1 MTPAKEMEE
10 VPSFVNFHKDP
21 GTKQESSPMA
31 SVAENLASQE
41 FTPMSRMPPAG
52 LIKRCQISMMKL
64 LTTDL
69 EMRIVI
75 RNMTINRC
83 LKMKGS
89 SEGHIKQ

>member
-41 FTPMSRMPPAG
+41 FTPMSRLLPVG
-52 LIKRCQISMMKL
+52 LINKCQISMMKL

-69 EMRIVI
+69 ETRIVI
-75 RNMTINRC
+75 RNMTINQR

-89 SEGHIKQ
+89 SEGHINQ